1 MSQSKDIVIT
11 VESRED
17 LGKAESG
24 RLRRSGRVPAVL
36 YGGGMDPVSISVEER
51 AVQEILKQESGENTM
66 FLLKLAGTDQERQ
79 AMIKDL
85 QVDPISRHFKH
96 IDFIRVTKGHKLS
109 VTIPIELSGDCVGVR
124 HGGLVE
130 FVSRELDV
138 ELLPR
143 EMFDRLEVD
152 ISDLD
157 IGEHITV
164 AELKGKLPSSARF
177 LEDAGRVVVLVAE
190 PRGPS
195 AEEEEI
201 EAAAAATVITEAAE
215 PEVIR
220 SRGRDQEGDES

>member
-11 VESRED
+11 VESREG

-24 RLRRSGRVPAVL
+24 RLRRSGRVPAIL

-51 AVQEILKQESGENTM
+51 SVQEILKQESGENTI

-96 IDFIRVTKGHKLS
+96 IDFIRVMKGHKLN
-109 VTIPIELSGDCVGVR
+109 VAIRVELSGDCIGVR

-138 ELLPR
+138 EVLPR
-143 EMFDRLEVD
+143 EMFDSFDVD

-157 IGEHITV
+157 IGDHITV
-164 AELKGKLPSSARF
+164 KDLKAKLPSSAKF
-177 LEDAGRVVVLVAE
+177 LEDEGRVVVLIGTPRAVA
-190 PRGPS
+190 
-195 AEEEEI
+195 AEE
-201 EAAAAATVITEAAE
+201 AAGAAAATVISEAAE

-220 SRGRDQEGDES
+220 SRGKDQEDDES

>member
-11 VESRED
+11 VESREG

-51 AVQEILKQESGENTM
+51 AVQEILKQESGENTI

-96 IDFIRVTKGHKLS
+96 IDFIRVMKGHKLN
-109 VTIPIELSGDCVGVR
+109 VTIRVELSGDCVGVR

-157 IGEHITV
+157 IGDHITV
-164 AELKGKLPSSARF
+164 GDLKAKLPSSAKF
-177 LEDAGRVVVLVAE
+177 LEDEGRVVVLIGTPRAVA
-190 PRGPS
+190 
-195 AEEEEI
+195 AEEA
-201 EAAAAATVITEAAE
+201 EAGAAATVITEAAE

-220 SRGRDQEGDES
+220 GRGKDQEDDES

>member
-1 MSQSKDIVIT
+1 MSQSKEIVIT
-11 VESRED
+11 VESREG

-51 AVQEILKQESGENTM
+51 SVQEILKQESGENTI
-66 FLLKLAGTDQERQ
+66 FLLKLEGTDQERQ

-96 IDFIRVTKGHKLS
+96 IDFIRVMKGHKLN
-109 VTIPIELSGDCVGVR
+109 VTIPVELSGDCVGVR

-130 FVSRELDV
+130 FVTRELDV
-138 ELLPR
+138 EVLPR

-164 AELKGKLPSSARF
+164 ADLKAKLPSTARF
-177 LEDAGRVVVLVAE
+177 LEDAGRVVVLVAA
-190 PRGPS
+190 PRTVAG
-195 AEEEEI
+195 EE
-201 EAAAAATVITEAAE
+201 EAAAAVPEVISEPAE

-220 SRGRDQEGDES
+220 SRGKDQEDDGS